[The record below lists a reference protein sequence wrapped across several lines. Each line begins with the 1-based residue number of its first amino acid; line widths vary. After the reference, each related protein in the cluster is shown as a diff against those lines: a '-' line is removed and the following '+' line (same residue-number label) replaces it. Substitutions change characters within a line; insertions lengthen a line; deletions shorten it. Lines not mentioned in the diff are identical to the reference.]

1 MTAWPPHQSPTVS
14 VAILNHRRP
23 HVLPRLLT
31 CISRID
37 NPAFEIIVVGDQPGP
52 DACDL
57 SDRLTNK
64 VRYRRFD
71 EPNISRARNHAIR
84 AASGQIIA
92 FTDDDALPE
101 PDWLTRLTRPF
112 KDPMVA
118 AVGGVLRH
126 GDGSGFEWQGGEFDL
141 TGHEVPLALG
151 PGTVTRSAERQIRSG
166 RYLSIRGANCAFRR
180 SALMQVGGFDEA
192 IRYYLDETD
201 IAVRLAH
208 SGWSAAIASR
218 AQVRHLKLPNAVRS
232 PGQRPG
238 NFHEIA
244 ASKAFFVQR
253 HSGLDTRKVLQDF
266 KARRIAMLDPQMRLG
281 IVRTADRNRVAREL
295 DAGIE
300 DGLGRQSTLPLR
312 ATSAV
317 DEYRRS
323 DGTPAPATVD
333 RTTIRVA

>member
-1 MTAWPPHQSPTVS
+1 MTAWPLQQPPTVS

-31 CISRID
+31 SISRID
-37 NPAFEIIVVGDQPGP
+37 DPAFEIIVVGDQPGP

-57 SDRLTNK
+57 RGRLTNK

-84 AASGQIIA
+84 AASGEIVA
-92 FTDDDALPE
+92 FIDDDALPE
-101 PDWLTRLTRPF
+101 PDWLPGLVRPF

-126 GDGSGFEWQGGEFDL
+126 GDGGRFERQGGEFDL

-151 PGTVTRSAERQIRSG
+151 PGTATRSAARQIRSG

-180 SALMQVGGFDEA
+180 SALMRVGGFDEA

-201 IAVRLAH
+201 IALRLAQ
-208 SGWSAAIASR
+208 SGWSATIAGR
-218 AQVRHLKLPNAVRS
+218 AQVRHLKLPNAVRNS
-232 PGQRPG
+232 GQKPGSL
-238 NFHEIA
+238 HEIA
-244 ASKAFFVQR
+244 ASKAFFVKR
-253 HSGLDTRKVLQDF
+253 HSGLDPRKALQDF

-281 IVRTADRNRVAREL
+281 IVRTADRNRIAREL
-295 DAGIE
+295 DAGIA
-300 DGLGRQSTLPLR
+300 DGLGRQSILPLR
-312 ATSAV
+312 AVAAR
-317 DEYRRS
+317 DECRRP
-323 DGTPAPATVD
+323 DDTPSPAAIDLTTV
-333 RTTIRVA
+333 RVA